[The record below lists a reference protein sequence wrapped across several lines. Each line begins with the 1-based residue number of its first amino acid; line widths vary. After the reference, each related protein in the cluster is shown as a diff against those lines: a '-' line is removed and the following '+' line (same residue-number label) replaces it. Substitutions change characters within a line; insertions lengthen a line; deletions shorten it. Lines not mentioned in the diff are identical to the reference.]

1 MEKLNQQKEFPIE
14 TECFRNKYEFEI
26 KQRMYCPKDKCM
38 YKDVV
43 KDYTNNYRCMRLDKQ
58 I

>member
-1 MEKLNQQKEFPIE
+1 MEKLKIAKDFDLEA
-14 TECFRNKYEFEI
+14 ECFRNKYEFEI
-26 KQRMYCPKDKCM
+26 KQRVYCPKEKCL
-38 YKDVV
+38 YKDTE